1 MNWLCIY
8 VDINHTFEEMIDS
21 WYLQINDGECTFF
34 CLGNAINFF
43 LKLEIKFINL
53 PQQIQN
59 STFFDSKEKLMLRGK
74 WLFNKAR

>member
-43 LKLEIKFINL
+43 
-53 PQQIQN
+53 
-59 STFFDSKEKLMLRGK
+59 
-74 WLFNKAR
+74 